1 MARKPV
7 KTAGKPAARGKRRAG
22 KSRKAR
28 GHDPEATVSALIIL
42 AVIAI
47 VMGGGY
53 LYQRN
58 KAPDAAPAA
67 PAAGLM
73 EKK

>member
-7 KTAGKPAARGKRRAG
+7 KAASKPAARGKKRAG

-28 GHDPEATVSALIIL
+28 GHDPEATVSALVIL
-42 AVIAI
+42 VVIAI
-47 VMGGGY
+47 LMGSGY
-53 LYQRN
+53 LYQRH
-58 KAPDAAPAA
+58 KAPDAAAA
-67 PAAGLM
+67 ASAAGQM